1 MNVILNV
8 GAEPE
13 FGINWPAGG
22 NWRHLLALSDQT
34 GQGELERERER
45 ERWPEYWYPDITDV
59 GRWKWKTRRTRGPP
73 GGPGRPTTSP
83 VFACDDDGGADCRVA
98 GQAVLGPRHRIPA
111 LAGSQLPAWPGLGW
125 TGVVIRSLHST
136 RGETESLRDKRELT
150 LSPPALPAGSDW
162 GVWPGLV
169 SIKVVVEERRGE
181 GRVAPSSLQSQRAPD
196 WLSLVRRKTL
206 TEKIK
211 LRI

>member
-1 MNVILNV
+1 M
-8 GAEPE
+8 
-13 FGINWPAGG
+13 WGG
-22 NWRHLLALSDQT
+22 GS
-34 GQGELERERER
+34 
-45 ERWPEYWYPDITDV
+45 
-59 GRWKWKTRRTRGPP
+59 GRP
-73 GGPGRPTTSP
+73 GGPEDHLVVPAGPPPAQSLP
-83 VFACDDDGGADCRVA
+83 VMTMAELTVEWRGKPCSAPATAFQRW
-98 GQAVLGPRHRIPA
+98 LG
-111 LAGSQLPAWPGLGW
+111 LSYLPGLAWAGL
-125 TGVVIRSLHST
+125 VSSSDHSTPT